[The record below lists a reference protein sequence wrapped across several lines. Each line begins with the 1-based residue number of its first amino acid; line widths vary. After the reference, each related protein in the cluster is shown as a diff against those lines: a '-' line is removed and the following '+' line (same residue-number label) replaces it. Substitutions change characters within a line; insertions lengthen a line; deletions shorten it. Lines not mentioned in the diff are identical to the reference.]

1 MTRTLFGLRIAST
14 TLAGVMTLYLAGCSK
29 VEDPPRAPTA
39 STTIGTEIDD
49 SVLTT
54 RVKAAL
60 LDNIDIKSFDIKV
73 ETRKGEVLL
82 SGFVDNLAQVDHALA
97 IARSVPG
104 VVAVNNGVSLKGAPT
119 TIGTKID
126 DAVITAQ
133 VKAALMADDSVKSAD
148 IAAVTRD
155 GVVQLSGFVNNQPQ
169 IDRALAVAGSIK
181 GVVRINNEMTIKQ

>member
-1 MTRTLFGLRIAST
+1 MTRNPLGLRIAST
-14 TLAGVMTLYLAGCSK
+14 TLAGVMTIYMAGCSK
-29 VEDPPRAPTA
+29 VEEPARAPA
-39 STTIGTEIDD
+39 AETTIGTEIDD
-49 SVLTT
+49 SLLTT

-60 LDNIDIKSFDIKV
+60 LDNIDIKSFDLKV

-82 SGFVDNLAQVDHALA
+82 SGFVDNQTQIDHALA
-97 IARSVPG
+97 IARAVPG
-104 VVAVNNGVSLKGAPT
+104 VVTVSNGVNLKGAAT

-169 IDRALAVAGSIK
+169 IDHALALAGGIK
-181 GVVRINNEMTIKQ
+181 GVVRINNEMSVKH